1 VEKRE
6 RPGDGAA
13 SGGRSGAR
21 SGRGRPRVEA
31 QVPPAEGLPVHES
44 VGDDVGSVPP
54 PAPGLERTARRRRPA
69 TAAEAKALG
78 HPLRIRI
85 LRLCLQAELTNKQL
99 ADRLGNDPGTVL
111 YHVRQLVAAGLLAPA
126 EVRTGSSGA
135 LEKPYR
141 STGVTWW
148 LDGPLNDEPPEVRYA
163 PVEAFL
169 QELSEAGPA
178 SVATFERFYLHLSD
192 EEVVELDRRIL
203 EILDEYVA
211 TDDERRGQ
219 PGRRAQGGV
228 FVLHRLA
235 EAPNDTT

>member
-1 VEKRE
+1 
-6 RPGDGAA
+6 
-13 SGGRSGAR
+13 
-21 SGRGRPRVEA
+21 
-31 QVPPAEGLPVHES
+31 VPPADGPTIHENVS
-44 VGDDVGSVPP
+44 DDVGAVPR

-85 LRLCLQAELTNKQL
+85 LRLCLQAELTNKEL
-99 ADRLGNDPGTVL
+99 ADRLRSDPGTVL

-126 EVRTGSSGA
+126 EVRTGASGA

-163 PVEAFL
+163 PVEAFM
-169 QELSEAGPA
+169 QELNEAGPA
-178 SVATFERFYLHLSD
+178 SVSQFERFYLHLSD
-192 EEVVELDRRIL
+192 DEVTELDRRIL

-211 TDDERRGQ
+211 TDDERRGL
-219 PGRRAQGGV
+219 PGRRAYGGV
-228 FVLHRLA
+228 VVLHRLA
-235 EAPNDTT
+235 EPPDGTT